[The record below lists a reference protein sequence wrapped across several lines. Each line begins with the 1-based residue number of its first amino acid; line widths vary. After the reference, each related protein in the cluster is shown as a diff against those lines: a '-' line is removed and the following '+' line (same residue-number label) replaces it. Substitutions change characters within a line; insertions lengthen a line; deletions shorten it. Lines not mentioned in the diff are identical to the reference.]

1 VPDTV
6 LTNTFLPSGPGG
18 ASMERES
25 LRDVLEDLTRD
36 QTPLFSNMRKTTASS
51 IKEEWG
57 TEDIGSISAAGARN
71 RGFTAAIQAPFT
83 PTRLNNYLQL
93 MAVEFGVSM
102 SAEELATV
110 GNHMTLDHQRM
121 RWGLKLRRQINK
133 LLHTPQAKVTTEPT
147 KLATL
152 HAYIV
157 TGFKPLAGTPGVAP
171 TGDGTDIPTA
181 GSGTLAAFDTIDP
194 VDDVME
200 ALMASAGM
208 PDLLYLSPAR
218 KRNWSHLPD
227 ASIAENRIN
236 MTAGS
241 TQPFEFVGT
250 ADRYLSDFGAI
261 EVSVDIDAPN
271 TGILFVNHD
280 YTDMPEL
287 PGMNF
292 REDRL
297 GLRGSGNEM
306 MIQYEATVRVLNPKA
321 HGYINGFAA
330 S

>member
-1 VPDTV
+1 
-6 LTNTFLPSGPGG
+6 
-18 ASMERES
+18 MERES

-36 QTPLFSNMRKTTASS
+36 QTPLFSNMRKTSASA

-57 TEDIGSISAAGARN
+57 TEDVGSITAAAARN
-71 RGFTAAIQAPFT
+71 RGFVAAPQAPFT
-83 PTRLNNYLQL
+83 PARLNNYLQL

-102 SAEELATV
+102 SMEQIDAV
-110 GNHMTLDHQRM
+110 GDHNTLEHQRM

-147 KLATL
+147 KLATI

-157 TGFKPLAGTPGVAP
+157 TGFTSLAGTPGAAP
-171 TGDGTDIPTA
+171 TGDGTDIPGA
-181 GSGTLAAFDTIDP
+181 GSGATASFDTIDP
-194 VDDVME
+194 IDDAME
-200 ALMASAGM
+200 ALVATAGL
-208 PDLLYLSPAR
+208 PDLIYLSPKR

-236 MTAGS
+236 MTAGALK
-241 TQPFEFVGT
+241 PFSFVGT
-250 ADRYLSDFGAI
+250 AENYLSDFGEL
-261 EVSVDIDAPN
+261 EVAVDIDAPN
-271 TGILFVNHD
+271 TAILMVNHD

-306 MIQYEATVRVLNPKA
+306 MIQYEATLRVTNPKA
-321 HGYINGFAA
+321 HAYLNGFGA
-330 S
+330 

>member
-1 VPDTV
+1 
-6 LTNTFLPSGPGG
+6 
-18 ASMERES
+18 MERES

-36 QTPLFSNMRKTTASS
+36 QTPLFSNMRKTTASA

-57 TEDIGSISAAGARN
+57 TEDVGSISAAAARN
-71 RGFTAAIQAPFT
+71 RGFVAAPQAPFT
-83 PTRLNNYLQL
+83 PARLSNYLQL
-93 MAVEFGVSM
+93 MAVEFGVAM
-102 SAEELATV
+102 STEQIDAV
-110 GNHMTLDHQRM
+110 GNHMTLEHQRM
-121 RWGLKLRRQINK
+121 RWGIKLRRQINK

-147 KLATL
+147 KLATM

-157 TGFKPLAGTPGVAP
+157 TGFKPLAGTPGAAP
-171 TGDGTDIPTA
+171 TGDGTDIPGA

-194 VDDVME
+194 IDDVME
-200 ALMASAGM
+200 TLVASAGL

-241 TQPFEFVGT
+241 TQPFTFVG
-250 ADRYLSDFGAI
+250 AAENYLSDFGEI
-261 EVSVDIDAPN
+261 EVVVDIDAPN
-271 TGILFVNHD
+271 TGMLFVNHD
-280 YTDMPEL
+280 FVDMPEL

-297 GLRGSGNEM
+297 GLRGSGHEM
-306 MIQYEATVRVLNPKA
+306 MIQYEATVRVTNPKA
-321 HGYINGFAA
+321 HGYINGFTA
-330 S
+330 